1 MHGKFS
7 AITRANS
14 ILEFDLER
22 LECYTFIQQGIGRN
36 GILKQFFLW
45 EDRDLYRNIAAV
57 AIPIALHNLFN
68 FGVSMRDTLKLGVL
82 RGRRILACPAG
93 AGRLHPPQ
101 V

>member
-1 MHGKFS
+1 MLYFHS
-7 AITRANS
+7 AGHWEKWHFETV
-14 ILEFDLER
+14 
-22 LECYTFIQQGIGRN
+22 
-36 GILKQFFLW
+36 FLW
-45 EDRDLYRNIAAV
+45 EDRDLNRNIAAV

-68 FGVSMRDTLKLGVL
+68 FGVSMRDTLMLGVL